1 MNDKTICD
9 IYLKWNII
17 PCKRKGILPHAA
29 TEMNVE
35 NIMLSE
41 ISW

>member
-1 MNDKTICD
+1 MNGKESVVLHTIEYYSAFKT
-9 IYLKWNII
+9 KETV
-17 PCKRKGILPHAA
+17 PFET

-41 ISW
+41 VS